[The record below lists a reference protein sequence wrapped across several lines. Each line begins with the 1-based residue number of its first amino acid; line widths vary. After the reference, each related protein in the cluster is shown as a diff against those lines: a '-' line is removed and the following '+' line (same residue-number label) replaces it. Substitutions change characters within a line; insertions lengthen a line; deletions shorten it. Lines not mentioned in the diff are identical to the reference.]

1 MGSSVYNR
9 QRQLQH
15 DVISSA
21 RRWYRGC
28 VAQGQTE
35 ETLASE
41 LQKLFRRVRTL
52 EDFGMTALSSGA
64 AL

>member
-1 MGSSVYNR
+1 MGSVYNR
-9 QRQLQH
+9 KQQLQH
-15 DVISSA
+15 DVVSSA

-35 ETLASE
+35 ETLAAE
-41 LQKLFRRVRTL
+41 LQRLFRRVRTL